1 MNNTIFI
8 TCASSGIDKV
18 TAELFQQKGG
28 ECHCKYENT
37 RTGS

>member
-28 ECHCKYENT
+28 NVIANM
-37 RTGS
+37 RTPE